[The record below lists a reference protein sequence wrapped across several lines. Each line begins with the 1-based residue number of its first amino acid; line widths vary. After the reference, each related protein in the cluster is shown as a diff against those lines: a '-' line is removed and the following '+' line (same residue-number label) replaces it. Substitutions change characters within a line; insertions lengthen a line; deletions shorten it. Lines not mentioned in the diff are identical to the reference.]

1 MIFFYNYEENRSFNY
16 IESLLLSEPLLQE
29 KNASLLLRLSA
40 ISGFLPEVSSVYV
53 LQSQDLFNF
62 KVILKNTLNVC

>member
-1 MIFFYNYEENRSFNY
+1 MSWSFNY

-40 ISGFLPEVSSVYV
+40 ISGFMPEVSSVYV
-53 LQSQDLFNF
+53 LQFQDLFNF
-62 KVILKNTLNVC
+62 KVLLKSTLVFVDNRFLPN